1 MVRFLINLAVYMAAA
16 AIGLFVADIALD
28 GVSITYPVA
37 FLWVVILF
45 GLIQAILAPFFQS
58 ITEKNADMLT
68 GAVGLISAL
77 VALIVTSAISDGISV
92 DGLTNW
98 FLAALIIWLAS
109 MVAGFILK
117 ATIAKRFIQQVR
129 D

>member
-1 MVRFLINLAVYMAAA
+1 MIRFLVNSAVYMAAA
-16 AIGLFVADIALD
+16 AIGLYVADIALD
-28 GVSITYPVA
+28 GLSITYPVA
-37 FLWVVILF
+37 FLWVVIIF

-58 ITEKNADMLT
+58 ITEKNAEMLT

-77 VALIVTSAISDGISV
+77 VALFITSLISDGLSV
-92 DGLTNW
+92 DGLSTW

-109 MVAGFILK
+109 MLAGFILK
-117 ATIAKRFIQQVR
+117 VTVAKRFIQEIR